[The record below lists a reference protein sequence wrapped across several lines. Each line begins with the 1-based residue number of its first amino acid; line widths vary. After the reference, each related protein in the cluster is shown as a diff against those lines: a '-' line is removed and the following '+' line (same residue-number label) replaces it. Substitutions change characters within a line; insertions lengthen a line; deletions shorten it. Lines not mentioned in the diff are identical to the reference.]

1 MRRRVVLLGP
11 PASGKGTVATQL
23 QAEFGFVH
31 VSSGHW
37 LRREI
42 ELGTAIGRQVQ
53 EFLDK
58 GELVPDEIVLEFM
71 EQRFQTELGRPG
83 FLLDGFPRTV
93 AQAAALDEWLGER
106 AASIEKVLF
115 YECPEPVIFDRVTG
129 RRVCPKCGRG
139 YHVRNQPPLKP
150 GRCDECGVELVQ
162 REDDTEDVLRT
173 RMRAYVLQTEPLAGY
188 YRRQG
193 KLNVIDATQP
203 SKLIYARSVDAL
215 KQ

>member
-11 PASGKGTVATQL
+11 PASGKGTVASQL
-23 QAEFGFVH
+23 QAVFGFVH

-42 ELGTAIGRQVQ
+42 ELGTDIGRRVRV
-53 EFLDK
+53 FLDK
-58 GELVPDEIVLEFM
+58 GELVPDEMVLEFM
-71 EQRFQTELGRPG
+71 EQRLQTELEKPG

-93 AQAAALDEWLGER
+93 AQATALDDWLGER
-106 AASIEKVLF
+106 NAAIETVLF
-115 YECPEPVIFDRVTG
+115 YDCPEPVILDRVTG

-139 YHVRNQPPLKP
+139 YHVRNRPPLKS
-150 GRCDECGVELVQ
+150 GRCDNCDSELIQ
-162 REDDTEDVLRT
+162 RDDDTEAVLRK
-173 RMRAYVLQTEPLAGY
+173 RMKAYVRQTEPLVEY

-193 KLNVIDATQP
+193 RLSVIDATQP
-203 SKLIYARSVDAL
+203 SSLIYARSVDAL